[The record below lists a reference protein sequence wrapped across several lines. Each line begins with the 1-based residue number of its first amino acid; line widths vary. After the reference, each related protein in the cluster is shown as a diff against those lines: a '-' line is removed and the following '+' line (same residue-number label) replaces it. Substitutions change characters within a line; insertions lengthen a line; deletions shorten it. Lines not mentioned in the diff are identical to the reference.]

1 MVSCVCN
8 TLSVIRV
15 QRDNGSIVAAL
26 LERVYDLQLI
36 ANTQLIDLQGDD
48 NISTYEETKHRLEG
62 AVLNIK

>member
-36 ANTQLIDLQGDD
+36 ANT
-48 NISTYEETKHRLEG
+48 
-62 AVLNIK
+62 